1 MDSTAL
7 GQPKV
12 PTLARLRGAA
22 LACVVLTAAVWP
34 SALSAGPV
42 EDALSLVA
50 QERYAEARA
59 LLEQLLQ
66 REPDRPGVR
75 LLHGVLHAREGNF
88 IEAIAVFEGLRD
100 DHPTMFEAHNNLAV
114 LYAKLGRLEDARRVL
129 VAALELK
136 PEAVVYANLGDVYM
150 KLAERAYERAHTLR
164 VVDTPAP
171 LESEPAAAT
180 PEQEATPVE
189 PSVVQATK
197 EETQAPDIHSQ
208 EPENPAE
215 PEAVSAQVLGED
227 CVHAGW
233 FRERASAD
241 EAAAWMQA
249 RGAEAVKVRQ
259 EEQEVIRNYQVYL
272 PPASSREAAKAM
284 AGELRDKGVE
294 DIFVIS
300 SGPQTNGISLGVFRN
315 KGYMTRR
322 VAELETLGYAVTT
335 TANMGTVTEYAVG
348 ARAAIDRSGFD
359 DAWKTA
365 FPDVAIQYVDCAD
378 RT

>member
-1 MDSTAL
+1 M
-7 GQPKV
+7 
-12 PTLARLRGAA
+12 
-22 LACVVLTAAVWP
+22 
-34 SALSAGPV
+34 
-42 EDALSLVA
+42 
-50 QERYAEARA
+50 
-59 LLEQLLQ
+59 LEQLLE

-88 IEAIAVFEGLRD
+88 VEAIAVFEGLRD

-114 LYAKLGRLEDARRVL
+114 LYAKLGRLEDARQVL

-150 KLAERAYERAHTLR
+150 KLAEHAYERAHALR
-164 VVDTPAP
+164 VVDSPAP
-171 LESEPAAAT
+171 VESAPAAAT

-197 EETQAPDIHSQ
+197 EEAQAPDTHSQ
-208 EPENPAE
+208 EPESPAE
-215 PEAVSAQVLGED
+215 PEAVSAQIPGED

-233 FRERASAD
+233 FRERASVD

-259 EEQEVIRNYQVYL
+259 EDQQVIRNYYQVYL
-272 PPASSREAAKAM
+272 PPASNREAAKAM

-300 SGPQTNGISLGVFRN
+300 SGPQTNGISLGVFRSKN
-315 KGYMTRR
+315 NTSRR
-322 VAELETLGYAVTT
+322 VAELEKLGYSVLT
-335 TANMGTVTEYAVG
+335 TANTTTVTGYVVE
-348 ARAAIDRSGFD
+348 ARAGGNPSAFNGD
-359 DAWKTA
+359 WKTT
-365 FPDVAIQYVDCAD
+365 FPEQAIRHVDCAD
-378 RT
+378 